1 MIGMLGACGVESVKL
16 PPRSPNL
23 NAYAERF
30 VRSIKYECLNRLIPI
45 GEHHLIH
52 AINTHVDHYNRDRS
66 HQGLGNVLPTPRSK
80 PVRPHGKIL
89 CDEQLGGLIRSYRRV
104 A

>member
-1 MIGMLGACGVESVKL
+1 MDGLLKGKRYLIHDRDPLFTAEFLSLLGEAGVASVKL

-30 VRSIKYECLNRLIPI
+30 VRTIKESCLEQMILF
-45 GEHHLIH
+45 GESS
-52 AINTHVDHYNRDRS
+52 VR
-66 HQGLGNVLPTPRSK
+66 NVT
-80 PVRPHGKIL
+80 
-89 CDEQLGGLIRSYRRV
+89 